1 MKKTIILISALTIV
15 AVGIFCY
22 NNKISSNY
30 LKDIQTKASFEKY
43 DYLNLKE
50 NASVIALVKIEDDLG
65 QENSIINYNEND
77 PFINSYYGVRK
88 ATVQKFYKNDKK
100 LVDFISFLEPAAITS
115 NNEYIHPEGYN
126 KMEKGKTYIVFLS
139 DETAS
144 GDMSI
149 ISANNGKIDVSSIED
164 NEFYDIA
171 IKSVIDFETSNDELN
186 LNDKEKI
193 LNAEMPTSMVDFD
206 NTSELTIKNN
216 LGGLS
221 VNYHFDENSN
231 KEFIDI
237 NGKPLIV
244 DGKLFTE

>member
-1 MKKTIILISALTIV
+1 MKKTIIFISALTIV

-22 NNKISSNY
+22 NNKISSND

-43 DYLNLKE
+43 DYLDLKE
-50 NASVIALVKIEDDLG
+50 NASVIALVKIEDDLS
-65 QENSIINYNEND
+65 QENSL
-77 PFINSYYGVRK
+77 INSYYGVRK
-88 ATVQKFYKNDKK
+88 AAVQKFYKNDKK
-100 LVDFISFLEPAAITS
+100 LVDSISFLEPAAITS

-139 DETAS
+139 DEIAS

-171 IKSVIDFETSNDELN
+171 IKSVIDFETSNDKLN